1 MNHSDPIAMIAIQKS
16 QEKLSAYTNELREIS
31 SSKLESQR
39 KIDFLQNNLK
49 TIEAELNGLAEK
61 KNSVLKELNNSNATA
76 TLLDSRE
83 KELQQLIGELKE
95 SIIQQ
100 ESRPQTSTTKL
111 TRRSSFLKRMDAA
124 LPWSELIALI
134 EPQYSKVKFVED
146 SNEISRM
153 IRIYLLKDWFNLHPK
168 TLEESLHDSLAMREF
183 LGNLPA
189 SNQLPDQAAIEKFI
203 KFLDADGLSKI
214 LQNKVQTV
222 LRQKGLVV
230 SIGKIVDASVTSS
243 AQPQPQ
249 LQTEGIAVT
258 QEPSRAAA
266 TVAAPKLQPNPTGST
281 ASSNATA
288 STGQS
293 IAPHTT
299 TNSKATLTPAPAR
312 STGLVLRRNKL
323 TFQDF
328 LTTYGE
334 PKKLITDIVTEFHAL
349 VVEKKETRHYLF
361 NANIDNLIADQINFI
376 SYIFPKEKITHNNP
390 IMQTAP
396 PNMRIAI
403 GTFDEIADILTN
415 LLIDHFKIERNIA
428 PTAAAHIIE
437 LVEETRC
444 QIEDT
449 NQTVW
454 KPIELKASLME
465 HFFSMKGFI
474 CKSAS
479 SSEIVILGGLEFP
492 LRILIDPNSR
502 SLIVRAVCKA
512 NDWATL
518 EDVAALKDKLN
529 ASVNSLNFDA
539 TLIEDK
545 PVLTTQYY
553 LPYAK
558 GVPNR
563 LLLKVCKSFAL
574 AIANGLKIDENDL
587 MVKAAS

>member
-1 MNHSDPIAMIAIQKS
+1 MNNSDPLAMIAIQKS
-16 QEKLSAYTNELREIS
+16 QEKLNTYIDELKEIGL
-31 SSKLESQR
+31 SKQESQR
-39 KIDFLQNNLK
+39 KISFLQNHLK
-49 TIEAELNGLAEK
+49 SIEAELKTLTEK
-61 KNSVLKELNNSNATA
+61 RNSVKEQLSSSNATA
-76 TLLDSRE
+76 SLLESRE
-83 KELQQLIGELKE
+83 KELQQFIVELKE
-95 SIIQQ
+95 SINQ
-100 ESRPQTSTTKL
+100 EESQPRASTTKP
-111 TRRSSFLKRMDAA
+111 TRRSAFLKRMDSA
-124 LPWSELIALI
+124 LPWSELVALV
-134 EPQYSKVKFVED
+134 EPQYSKVKFIED
-146 SNEISRM
+146 PNEISRM
-153 IRIYLLKDWFNLHPK
+153 IRIYLVKDWFNLSPK
-168 TLEESLHDSLAMREF
+168 ILNESLYDSIAMREF
-183 LGNLPA
+183 VGTLTSSNL
-189 SNQLPDQAAIEKFI
+189 LPDQSEIEKFI
-203 KFLDADGLSKI
+203 GFLDTEGLGKI
-214 LQNKVQTV
+214 LHTKVQAA
-222 LRQKGLVV
+222 LKQKGLVV
-230 SIGKIVDASVTSS
+230 SVGKIVDASVTSLV
-243 AQPQPQ
+243 QPQNIGSLATKEPPK
-249 LQTEGIAVT
+249 LIAAVSTPKLPPNPSVSIANSNAPVSLGQTSTPLKASTPVGNPT
-258 QEPSRAAA
+258 
-266 TVAAPKLQPNPTGST
+266 AAPTRGT
-281 ASSNATA
+281 AWVA
-288 STGQS
+288 
-293 IAPHTT
+293 
-299 TNSKATLTPAPAR
+299 
-312 STGLVLRRNKL
+312 RRNKL

-376 SYIFPKEKITHNNP
+376 SYVFPKEKISHNNP
-390 IMQTAP
+390 IVQTAP

-454 KPIELKASLME
+454 KPIELKASLIE
-465 HFFSMKGFI
+465 NFFAMKGFI

-479 SSEIVILGGLEFP
+479 PLEVVILGGLEFP
-492 LRILIDPNSR
+492 LRILIDSSSR
-502 SLIVRAVCKA
+502 NLIVRAVCKA

-518 EDVAALKDKLN
+518 ADIAELKDKLN
-529 ASVNSLNFDA
+529 ASVLSLNFEA

-553 LPYAK
+553 LPYSK